1 MYNKRCGRKCLSN
14 RNDSEAT
21 FVPLYAWKC
30 PQCGHRFEVLA
41 SMDKRAEAV
50 CEKCGAKAV
59 RDYTG
64 SCAFGSKRAGG
75 GGCSGNCGCC
85 SGCHH

>member
-1 MYNKRCGRKCLSN
+1 MYNKRSGRKCLSN

-30 PQCGHRFEVLA
+30 PKCGHRFEVLA
-41 SMDKRAEAV
+41 SIEKRDEAAV
-50 CEKCGAKAV
+50 CEKCGEKAV

-64 SCAFGSKRAGG
+64 SCAFGAKGL
-75 GGCSGNCGCC
+75 GGCGGNCG
-85 SGCHH
+85 

>member
-1 MYNKRCGRKCLSN
+1 M
-14 RNDSEAT
+14 
-21 FVPLYAWKC
+21 PLYAWKC
-30 PQCGHRFEVLA
+30 PKCGHRFEVLC
-41 SMDKRAEAV
+41 SIEKSKEAV
-50 CEKCGAKAV
+50 CEKCGEKAV

-64 SCAFGSKRAGG
+64 SCAFGAKS

>member
-14 RNDSEAT
+14 RNHSEAT

-30 PQCGHRFEVLA
+30 PKCGHRFEVLC
-41 SMDKRAEAV
+41 SIEKGKEAV
-50 CEKCGAKAV
+50 CEKCGEKAV

-64 SCAFGSKRAGG
+64 SCAFGTKNGG
-75 GGCSGNCGCC
+75 SCGGNCGCC

>member
-1 MYNKRCGRKCLSN
+1 M
-14 RNDSEAT
+14 
-21 FVPLYAWKC
+21 PLYAWKC

-41 SMDKRAEAV
+41 AIDERDEAV

-59 RDYTG
+59 HDYTG
-64 SCAFGSKRAGG
+64 TCAFGSKSAGG
-75 GGCSGNCGCC
+75 GNCSGNCGCC